1 MTSLQK
7 KEKKKKFFTV
17 TINGDELQLS
27 QSIEFN
33 SWPGIS
39 INKQ

>member
-7 KEKKKKFFTV
+7 KKEIFTV
-17 TINGDELQLS
+17 TMKMNGDELQLS

-33 SWPGIS
+33 FWPEIS